1 MGVNVF
7 EFVLISDRWGTRN
20 GRNVLTTWHGRRD
33 RREGNPPEIKSSVN
47 VPLTFPRS
55 YTMVVAMMHVKERSS
70 AESSGTPPV
79 PEQIQSQHHQYIPK
93 GTLFGSKIEG
103 QPSSP
108 INRSNTP
115 RVNLRKWSNNFAPKT
130 AQFPWPIVPM
140 SLLLTK
146 T

>member
-1 MGVNVF
+1 VEFELQMGVNVF

-55 YTMVVAMMHVKERSS
+55 YTMVVAMMHVKECSS
-70 AESSGTPPV
+70 AESSRTPPV
-79 PEQIQSQHHQYIPK
+79 LEQIQSQHHQYIPK

-108 INRSNTP
+108 NQPFEHSP
-115 RVNLRKWSNNFAPKT
+115 RQSEKMEPQLHPKDD
-130 AQFPWPIVPM
+130 
-140 SLLLTK
+140 
-146 T
+146 